1 MKKKVTIKEVA
12 ATSGVSIATVSQILN
27 GNAEKFSP
35 KTVEKVMNATVERCV
50 DYFCSAHGDEKE

>member
-35 KTVEKVMNATVERCV
+35 KTVK
-50 DYFCSAHGDEKE
+50 K